1 MARFSNKVA
10 VVTGASKGIG
20 AGIARR
26 LAAEGATVVVN
37 YASSREGAETVVAAI
52 ERAGGHA
59 LAVGGSVA
67 DEAQVARLFEAVRS
81 AFGRVDVLVNNAGV
95 YAPAPLDA
103 LSVAEF
109 HRHFD
114 TNVLGLLLATR
125 AAAPLFPEAG
135 GSVVNVSS
143 IVSTFAPPAAAIYVG
158 TKGAVDAITKSL
170 AKELA
175 PRRVRVNAVRPGLV
189 LTEGLHTAGM
199 SGGEFE
205 AQMLALT
212 PLGRVGQPE
221 DIAASVAFLASDDAS
236 WITGETLA
244 VAGGAGM

>member
-20 AGIARR
+20 AGVAKR
-26 LAAEGATVVVN
+26 LAADGATVVVN
-37 YASSREGAETVVAAI
+37 YSSSRDGAEAVVSEI

-59 LAVGGSVA
+59 VAMGGNVA
-67 DEAQVARLFEAVRS
+67 DEAQVTHLFEEVRS

-95 YAPAPLDA
+95 YAPAPLDT

-114 TNVLGLLLATR
+114 TNVLGLLLATK

-135 GSVVNVSS
+135 GSIVNISS
-143 IVSTFAPPAAAIYVG
+143 IVSTSAPPDAAVYVG
-158 TKGAVDAITKSL
+158 TKGAVDAVTKSL
-170 AKELA
+170 AKEFA
-175 PRRVRVNAVRPGLV
+175 PRKVRVNAVRPGFV
-189 LTEGLHTAGM
+189 LTEGVHAAGM

-212 PLGRVGQPE
+212 PLGRAGQPG
-221 DIAASVAFLASDDAS
+221 DIAASVAFLASDDAG
-236 WITGETLA
+236 WITGDTLN